1 MLLITDNKFNFMKS
15 INKYIIISVALFA
28 LITSCNTLEKA
39 SMHGFNSGFYQL
51 ESKQKSDQNVYVE
64 TTDEKIDVY
73 HQTKKQPDANAFLT
87 ISLKPSDSIKISPM
101 VFKKESLDVDIT
113 AILLKYRPSVHGLP
127 GQMTTDFN
135 IGLYTGWRYD
145 RYKIESRL
153 DPLGNN
159 YHKIN
164 NWGYDFGL
172 FTGPGATIIS
182 PFTTQNKVIDEYSG
196 MIIQTGIAGFIE
208 SNIASFGIAV
218 GFDSLLNSDRE
229 VWIYN
234 KKPWVGFIVGI
245 ALN

>member
-87 ISLKPSDSIKISPM
+87 ISQKPSDSIKISPM

-113 AILLKYRPSVHGLP
+113 AILLKYRPSVYGLS

>member
-1 MLLITDNKFNFMKS
+1 MKS

-87 ISLKPSDSIKISPM
+87 ISQKPSDSIKISPM

>member
-159 YHKIN
+159 HHKIN

>member
-1 MLLITDNKFNFMKS
+1 
-15 INKYIIISVALFA
+15 
-28 LITSCNTLEKA
+28 
-39 SMHGFNSGFYQL
+39 MHGFNSGFYQL

-87 ISLKPSDSIKISPM
+87 ISLKTSDSIKISPM

>member
-1 MLLITDNKFNFMKS
+1 MKT

-39 SMHGFNSGFYQL
+39 SKHGFNSGFYKF
-51 ESKQKSDQNVYVE
+51 ESKQKSAQKVYVAV
-64 TTDEKIDVY
+64 TDEKIDVY
-73 HQTKKQPDANAFLT
+73 HQIENQPDKNAFVT
-87 ISLKPSDSIKISPM
+87 ISLKTSDSLPIEPM
-101 VFKKESLDVDIT
+101 VFKKESIDIDIT
-113 AILLKYRPSVHGLP
+113 AILLKYRPSVYGLP

-135 IGLYTGWRYD
+135 IALYGGWRYD
-145 RYKIESRL
+145 SYKIESRL

-159 YHKIN
+159 HHKIN
-164 NWGYDFGL
+164 NLGYDFGL
-172 FTGPGATIIS
+172 FAGPGATLIS
-182 PFTTQNKVIDEYSG
+182 PFTTQNKVIDKYSG

-218 GFDSLLNSDRE
+218 GFDSLLNPDRE